1 MARRL
6 DVAPET
12 LAARLHAA
20 HAALGEQL
28 LEVAEIGRW
37 GLVNNDDVYVAIGA
51 SSRPAG
57 RSRAR
62 LRRAPLA
69 GRRRRERTRP
79 KRGRNRRPC
88 GPGHAPSRPPGE

>member
-37 GLVNNDDVYVAIGA
+37 GLVNTDDVYVAIGA
-51 SSRPAG
+51 SSEELVLSAA
-57 RSRAR
+57 RA
-62 LRRAPLA
+62 LVPI
-69 GRRRRERTRP
+69 
-79 KRGRNRRPC
+79 
-88 GPGHAPSRPPGE
+88 PPGS